1 MNEEDYIA
9 PRYTQNRGIHGMLRT
24 APYIPLCYR
33 MWNLSTTKMEL
44 IDLQY
49 EVYRPP
55 KRSLSTTKMKSID
68 SE

>member
-9 PRYTQNRGIHGMLRT
+9 PRYTQNRGIYGMLLT
-24 APYIPLCYR
+24 APYIPLYYR
-33 MWNLSTTKMEL
+33 MWNQSTSKKES
-44 IDLQY
+44 IDLQN

-55 KRSLSTTKMKSID
+55 KWNLSTPNKKSID